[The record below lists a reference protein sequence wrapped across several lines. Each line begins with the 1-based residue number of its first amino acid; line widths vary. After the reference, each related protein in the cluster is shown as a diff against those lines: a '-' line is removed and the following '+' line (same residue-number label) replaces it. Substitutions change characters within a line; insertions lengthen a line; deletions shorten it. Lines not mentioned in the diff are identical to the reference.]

1 MLNKRRRNRTNNLG
15 KYIKLLNLKDNY
27 FVIILSTAIIII
39 LYSIIDYNF
48 FNQRP
53 ELNLKEYNIDKIRK
67 FNLKELYS
75 NKNLNHNEVRIW
87 ILNNTNQRG
96 LAGKIRDCFE
106 KGYSLKNKKL
116 KGDYSIFRQ
125 DNFKNQDQF
134 DLGRINE
141 KETKIFIH
149 VNIEEKPEF
158 KAHIQEFL
166 NFTGYS
172 NNILEYEYNW
182 KLYEQR
188 DITIVLGNDWDKQ
201 SNLVYCKEPIN

>member
-141 KETKIFIH
+141 KETKKSAIFI
-149 VNIEEKPEF
+149 NK
-158 KAHIQEFL
+158 
-166 NFTGYS
+166 
-172 NNILEYEYNW
+172 
-182 KLYEQR
+182 
-188 DITIVLGNDWDKQ
+188 ND
-201 SNLVYCKEPIN
+201 